1 MYRVLVVDDSMLIR
15 HTVCRFLEERGF
27 EVEAADDGL
36 AAIEP
41 LRLRQPDL
49 IVTDMQM
56 PGMSGGDLIAYLR
69 ARQQTAAIPVVV
81 LTGRRSGRP
90 TESTEGADF
99 VIYKDIDIAEQLDRA
114 ITSVMG
120 AAALPTTVVE

>member
-120 AAALPTTVVE
+120 AAALPSTVVE